1 MRASASGSG
10 VFLAGSSVSDGK
22 MQMAFTSVLATL
34 EDERV
39 EILCGLRRRDTEVLD
54 WLIERYQHRLFRYL
68 LHLTGRR
75 DLAEELFQET
85 WVRVLERGHLYSDR
99 YPFIAWL
106 LTIARR
112 LAIDWFRRRQPESLD
127 ALMDPE
133 SDSKPLDLPAPT
145 PSPFEAL
152 AARENSNRVA
162 AALAR
167 VPILFREVLL
177 LRFREELSLEEIAA
191 VVDIPVATAKS
202 RLYRG
207 LRALATQ
214 FAGIS

>member
-1 MRASASGSG
+1 
-10 VFLAGSSVSDGK
+10 
-22 MQMAFTSVLATL
+22 MQMALTSVLTTL

-39 EILCGLRRRDTEVLD
+39 EIVRGLRRRDGDVLD

-68 LHLTGRR
+68 LNLTGRR

-106 LTIARR
+106 LTIARH
-112 LAIDWFRRRQPESLD
+112 LTIDWLRRRQPESLD

-133 SDSKPLDLPAPT
+133 SETKPLDLVAGT

-152 AARENSNRVA
+152 AAREKSGHLA
-162 AALAR
+162 AALDR
-167 VPILFREVLL
+167 VPVLFREVLL
-177 LRFREELSLEEIAA
+177 LRFREDLSLEEIAA
-191 VVDIPVATAKS
+191 VISAPVATAKS

-214 FAGIS
+214 FAGNS